1 MAPALQ
7 PPELSARAV
16 LEQHLAREGWKAVR
30 RRSKNVAHEQV
41 FERDGR
47 KLVVDAQ
54 SVLGPV
60 RRDALLG
67 ALAQAILGSRAAA
80 NALAAEPLALVHV
93 ARLSAA
99 SLDHLHAFVARVA
112 PDQAWAAVDDD
123 GRLELHGR
131 DLPHSIAP
139 RRQRSRRPEN
149 RRARQRGLDAPHK
162 DPFSDLGQRMLKVI
176 LARDLPE
183 GLLNAP
189 REEIHSVSDL
199 ARAAGVSLASA
210 SRQIAALEAEEFVD
224 WDANGLHVVRRESLF
239 ERWAAVAL
247 RPQRQSRARLLLP
260 SKDPLAAIAKEV
272 ERRRSER
279 SSASGAVRPASAE
292 LEPQF
297 CIGWYS
303 ACRRL
308 GFGHVL
314 GMPPHLYC
322 EKIGA
327 ASLSALGLYA
337 VAANEP
343 FDVIVVEPNA
353 PQSVFMSAV
362 RQEPLPVADILQCWL
377 DVRAHPARGQ
387 EQAEELVAR
396 LPGVFSRD

>member
-1 MAPALQ
+1 MPAALH
-7 PPELSARAV
+7 PPDQAARAV
-16 LEQHLAREGWKAVR
+16 FEQHLAREGWKAVR

-54 SVLGPV
+54 SVVGPV

-131 DLPHSIAP
+131 NLPHAIAP
-139 RRQRSRRPEN
+139 RRQRSRRPES

-183 GLLNAP
+183 GLVNAP

-247 RPQRQSRARLLLP
+247 RPARQVRAQFVLP
-260 SKDPLAAIAKEV
+260 SKDVVVRIDELLSAEYS
-272 ERRRSER
+272 R
-279 SSASGAVRPASAE
+279 SASRGEHIRAC
-292 LEPQF
+292 LGF
-297 CIGWYS
+297 YD

-308 GFGHVL
+308 GYGHVL
-314 GMPPHLYC
+314 GAPHHILC
-322 EKIGA
+322 ED
-327 ASLSALGLYA
+327 ASSSALLEMGLRPVPEGA
-337 VAANEP
+337 SWH
-343 FDVIVVEPNA
+343 VIVVEPSA
-353 PQSVFMSAV
+353 RRSVFESCLV
-362 RQEPLPVADILQCWL
+362 RDGVPVADILQCWL
-377 DVRAHPARGQ
+377 DVRGHPTRGQ

-396 LPGVFSRD
+396 LPEVFSRD